1 MGTHPIFESDFD
13 CLTEK
18 EKSNMLLL
26 SALLTLQVA
35 QGALSAAKRQAK
47 LDELTEGGSK
57 VADITATQFQQLV
70 QSSINERTDYSI
82 VIEYTA
88 LPERFGCK
96 VCADFHADIGYS
108 AKASKGRKTY
118 FLSVDFGGIQ
128 MQGPFQ
134 SMGIN
139 NVPALVVV
147 TGGGGPPSDAEK
159 LLSGSV
165 KKEHPFP
172 PQITKF
178 VESAAKGVQFGA
190 VVKPIN
196 FTPLIVGGFFMVT
209 IGTLL
214 WVLRKVIF
222 NRIPAAIL
230 IIGFCV
236 ITTSGYTFCQIR
248 GSPVKG
254 RDGALFASGGR
265 QMYLSEAYILMM
277 SELACASGLVIMNGK
292 GAVRSTVGLAI
303 AFVAY
308 TVLLAAFHVKTPHYP
323 YYIAQLF

>member
-18 EKSNMLLL
+18 SKMIR
-26 SALLTLQVA
+26 LLTLLLGVTQA
-35 QGALSAAKRQAK
+35 ALSAAKRQAK

-57 VADITATQFQQLV
+57 AADITATQFQQLI
-70 QSSINERTDYSI
+70 QGSINERTDYTI

-96 VCADFHADIGYS
+96 VCADFHADFGYT
-108 AKASKGRKTY
+108 AKASKARKTY
-118 FLSVDFGGIQ
+118 FVSVDFGGIQ

-134 SMGIN
+134 YMGVN
-139 NVPALVVV
+139 NVPAVVVV
-147 TGGGGPPSDAEK
+147 TGKGGAPSENEK
-159 LLSGSV
+159 LLTGSV

-178 VESAAKGVQFGA
+178 VESAANGVTFGP

-196 FTPLIVGGFFMVT
+196 FTPLIVGGFFLVT

-222 NRIPAAIL
+222 NRIPAAMI

-236 ITTSGYTFCQIR
+236 ITTSGYNFCQIR
-248 GSPVKG
+248 GTGQGS
-254 RDGALFASGGR
+254 RWCIICLW
-265 QMYLSEAYILMM
+265 
-277 SELACASGLVIMNGK
+277 
-292 GAVRSTVGLAI
+292 RSSNVSIGSLH
-303 AFVAY
+303 FNDE
-308 TVLLAAFHVKTPHYP
+308 
-323 YYIAQLF
+323 

>member
-18 EKSNMLLL
+18 KSKMMIFSLISVL
-26 SALLTLQVA
+26 SVTSA
-35 QGALSAAKRQAK
+35 ALSAAKRKAK

-57 VADITATQFQQLV
+57 AADITATQFQQLV
-70 QSSINERTDYSI
+70 QGSINERTDYSI

-96 VCADFHADIGYS
+96 ICADFHADIGYT

-134 SMGIN
+134 YMGVN
-139 NVPALVVV
+139 NVPAVVV
-147 TGGGGPPSDAEK
+147 VSGKGGMPAEKEK
-159 LLSGSV
+159 LLTGSV

-178 VESAAKGVQFGA
+178 VESAAKGVEFGP

-196 FTPLIVGGFFMVT
+196 FTPLIVGGFFVVT

-248 GSPVKG
+248 GAPVKG
-254 RDGALFASGGR
+254 RDGSLFAQGGR

-277 SELACASGLVIMNGK
+277 SELACAGGLVIMNGK

-308 TVLLAAFHVKTPHYP
+308 TILLAAFHIKTPHYP